1 MVGSMVG
8 RRAFRDA
15 PEEEEEAEEEDRRM
29 VVVVVLDNA
38 LALRRVG
45 ARAARRDIMM
55 LI

>member
-1 MVGSMVG
+1 MVG

-15 PEEEEEAEEEDRRM
+15 PEEEEEAEAAEEDRRM